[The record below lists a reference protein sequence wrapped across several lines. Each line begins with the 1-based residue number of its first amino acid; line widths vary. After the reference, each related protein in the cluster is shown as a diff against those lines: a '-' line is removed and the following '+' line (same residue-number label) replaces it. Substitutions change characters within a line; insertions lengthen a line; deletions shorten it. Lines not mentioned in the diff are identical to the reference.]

1 MTTENFKEEYRELH
15 GTKVRVTSY
24 KIGDEYYCHVYNA
37 DPGATI
43 ARATSNS
50 LETAMNHAI
59 EKASARLSGTRK
71 G

>member
-15 GTKVRVTSY
+15 GTKVRIASY

-43 ARATSNS
+43 ARATATTF
-50 LETAMNHAI
+50 EGAMNHAI

-71 G
+71 H